1 VAIRNRTRKN
11 SNGSQTGAVALHML
25 VLLGT
30 VMIVFMGFAFD
41 LGRLYLNRAEIK
53 TMANAM
59 ALAAA
64 NNLIGTEL
72 STSNAITASAAAVRT
87 FDSRGNRYDF
97 GGIVLGESTSNLTSE
112 VPVPTFYDNMSGATG
127 EGDGGVGTEASGA
140 SARFARVEVRA
151 DAPLVFFGLLS
162 VATDRKVQVATSA
175 VAGVSG
181 PLCSACAVEPIAIAA
196 TSTEDTVDFGFVRGT
211 RYTFYYQCNGQ
222 PLPQPLGDAATRL
235 PYLLLN
241 RYDTEATV
249 FTGEDTQL
257 FRNGNAGIPAN
268 SNLTRAC
275 FTIGQPEQIWA
286 TASPRL
292 CLQTA
297 PNPSVQQFLC
307 GLNNRF
313 DATLSDPA
321 CAAIADSA
329 TVSAAPPVDTD
340 LTDVEDFTA
349 YTGRGRR
356 IITVSVVDAL
366 SGTADMNVLGFRQF
380 LVMPNPGV
388 TNLSP
393 SDGPG
398 RFIATY
404 IGYPAPL
411 KQGRFGSCSVT
422 SGPGKVVLHQ

>member
-1 VAIRNRTRKN
+1 
-11 SNGSQTGAVALHML
+11 ML

-64 NNLIGTEL
+64 QNLIGTEL
-72 STSNAITASAAAVRT
+72 STTNATTASATAVRIV
-87 FDSRGNRYDF
+87 DGRGNRYDF
-97 GGIVLGESTSNLTSE
+97 GGITLGESTSNLTSE
-112 VPVPTFYDNMSGATG
+112 IPTPAFFDSMTSATG
-127 EGDGGVGTEASGA
+127 EGDGGVGAEVSGA
-140 SARFARVEVRA
+140 TARFARVEVRA

-162 VATDRKVQVATSA
+162 VAADRKVPVAAAA
-175 VAGVSG
+175 VAGISG
-181 PLCSACAVEPIAIAA
+181 PLCTACAVEPIAIAA
-196 TSTEDTVDFGFVRGT
+196 VSAEDTVDFGLVRGS
-211 RYTFYYQCNGQ
+211 RYTLYYQCNGQ
-222 PLPQPLGDAATRL
+222 PLPQPLSDAATRL

-241 RYDTEATV
+241 RYDTEAAT
-249 FTGEDTQL
+249 FNAEDTQL
-257 FRNGNAGIPAN
+257 FRNGNSGIPPN
-268 SNLTRAC
+268 NNLTRAC
-275 FTIGQPEQIWA
+275 ISIGQPEQIWA

-313 DATLSDPA
+313 DSTLSDPA
-321 CAAIADSA
+321 CAAITDS
-329 TVSAAPPVDTD
+329 SALSTAPAVDTD
-340 LTDVEDFTA
+340 LTDLGDYTA

-356 IITVSVVDAL
+356 IINVSVVDAL
-366 SGTADMNVLGFRQF
+366 SGTADMTVLGFRQF

-404 IGYPAPL
+404 IGNPAPL
-411 KQGRFGSCSVT
+411 KQGRFGSCGIT
-422 SGPGKVVLHQ
+422 TGPGKVVLHQ